1 MLSKVST
8 KELMDTVVKGGY
20 CSGCGVC
27 TASEGSVLKMGL
39 TSNGNFEPYKSSSAA
54 SETHVVCPFAN
65 HDFNEDNISKKLFS
79 NVDQIMREK
88 EIGHFRSIYAGFV
101 KEGDY
106 RQKGSSGGG
115 VSWLCAQLFNERKV
129 DFIIHVKQSDNDKS
143 DVFYE
148 YDISSNLL
156 ELQEGAKSRYYPITL
171 EKVLERIR
179 NYPGK
184 YAIVGVPCFI
194 KGIQLLR
201 FSEEV
206 FKERIVH
213 TVSIFCGHL
222 KTTHYMDVLLNQFGV
237 PKQEL
242 IKFDFRHKIPNR
254 SASDYGTSILTTS
267 NEKKVKLNKSLFGTN
282 WGLNLFKLK
291 ACDYCDDVIGETADI
306 SFGDAWLPQY
316 LDDAKGTN
324 VIVVRNQ
331 YLDELI
337 KKGVEE
343 QTLFVEELS
352 KEDLIKSQA
361 GGFRHR
367 REGLRHRLFLQD
379 KNNEWRPQKRYSAQ
393 KLADEKRARI
403 YENRIKMQEVSFSSK
418 NHEDLSAL
426 KKELEPFIA
435 INSKLNKVSLTKR
448 IWNKI
453 KRTFN
458 WGQ

>member
-1 MLSKVST
+1 M
-8 KELMDTVVKGGY
+8 
-20 CSGCGVC
+20 
-27 TASEGSVLKMGL
+27 
-39 TSNGNFEPYKSSSAA
+39 
-54 SETHVVCPFAN
+54 
-65 HDFNEDNISKKLFS
+65 
-79 NVDQIMREK
+79 
-88 EIGHFRSIYAGFV
+88 
-101 KEGDY
+101 
-106 RQKGSSGGG
+106 
-115 VSWLCAQLFNERKV
+115 
-129 DFIIHVKQSDNDKS
+129 
-143 DVFYE
+143 
-148 YDISSNLL
+148 
-156 ELQEGAKSRYYPITL
+156 
-171 EKVLERIR
+171 
-179 NYPGK
+179 
-184 YAIVGVPCFI
+184 
-194 KGIQLLR
+194 
-201 FSEEV
+201 
-206 FKERIVH
+206 
-213 TVSIFCGHL
+213 
-222 KTTHYMDVLLNQFGV
+222 
-237 PKQEL
+237 
-242 IKFDFRHKIPNR
+242 
-254 SASDYGTSILTTS
+254 
-267 NEKKVKLNKSLFGTN
+267 
-282 WGLNLFKLK
+282 
-291 ACDYCDDVIGETADI
+291 IGETADI